1 MTLSPLNITCHNEVI
16 RQFPGECLKLLNLW
30 QVRSSSL
37 PRRLLAEGE
46 ETLLLLGME
55 MTHSELLKL
64 RLPGQHNLVQWCVI
78 ITPGKLTTA
87 PVTKDRLS
95 LSREYFGK
103 HNCLSNYSNYLFPRR
118 RKNKSSQVCGRGET
132 INIKNRVLLQLSR

>member
-16 RQFPGECLKLLNLW
+16 RQFPGECLKVLNFW

-37 PRRLLAEGE
+37 LRRLLDEGE

-55 MTHSELLKL
+55 MTHSELLKP
-64 RLPGQHNLVQWCVI
+64 RLPGQHNLEQWCVI

-87 PVTKDRLS
+87 PVTKNILS

-103 HNCLSNYSNYLFPRR
+103 HNCLSNYWNYLFSQKEKEWKLTSLWKRR
-118 RKNKSSQVCGRGET
+118 DNKYL
-132 INIKNRVLLQLSR
+132 K

>member
-1 MTLSPLNITCHNEVI
+1 MTLSLLNITCHNEVI

-37 PRRLLAEGE
+37 LRRLLAEGE

-55 MTHSELLKL
+55 MLPSELLKL
-64 RLPGQHNLVQWCVI
+64 RLSGQLNLVQWYVI

-95 LSREYFGK
+95 LSREYFVK
-103 HNCLSNYSNYLFPRR
+103 HNCLSNYWNYLFSQKEKEQKFAILWKRR
-118 RKNKSSQVCGRGET
+118 DNKYL
-132 INIKNRVLLQLSR
+132 K